1 MPAVSLHFRMLPLQV
16 AFGFSGLALA
26 ILALVV
32 LVVLVLLMRVA
43 VAIAIRVGIVAAV
56 VLGILYVLDVT
67 LGIDPLGLPGATF
80 VDAAALLA

>member
-1 MPAVSLHFRMLPLQV
+1 MLPLQV

-32 LVVLVLLMRVA
+32 LVVLVLLVRVA

-56 VLGILYVLDVT
+56 VLGILYGLNVAI
-67 LGIDPLGLPGATF
+67 GFDPLGLPGVTL